1 MGQVQHNQAAN
12 RYEVEVG
19 GKTAVAEYRR
29 AGDVVTFTHT
39 KVPRELEGQSIA
51 SDLIA
56 GALADVRNQGLKIIP
71 ECPYVAGYIERHPD
85 LQDLV
90 MK

>member
-12 RYEVEVG
+12 RYEVEVS
-19 GKTAVAEYRR
+19 GKAAVAEYRR
-29 AGDVVTFTHT
+29 AGNVVTFTHT
-39 KVPRELEGQSIA
+39 KVPRELEGQGIA

-71 ECPYVAGYIERHPD
+71 ECPYVADYIERHPD

>member
-1 MGQVQHNQAAN
+1 MGQVQHNQSAN
-12 RYEVEVG
+12 RYEMGVG
-19 GKTAVAEYRR
+19 GKTMVAEYRR
-29 AGDVVTFTHT
+29 VGDVLTFTHT
-39 KVPRELEGQSIA
+39 KVPREPEGQGIA

>member
-1 MGQVQHNQAAN
+1 M
-12 RYEVEVG
+12 RL
-19 GKTAVAEYRR
+19 
-29 AGDVVTFTHT
+29 AG
-39 KVPRELEGQSIA
+39 RLLELEGQGIA
-51 SDLIA
+51 SGLIA
-56 GALADVRNQGLKIIP
+56 GALVDVRNQGLKIIP

>member
-1 MGQVQHNQAAN
+1 MGQVQHNQSAN
-12 RYEVEVG
+12 RYEMEVG
-19 GKTAVAEYRR
+19 GKPMVAEYRR
-29 AGDVVTFTHT
+29 VGDVLTFTHT
-39 KVPRELEGQSIA
+39 KVPWKPEGQGIA

-56 GALADVRNQGLKIIP
+56 GALADVRSQGLKIIP

>member
-1 MGQVQHNQAAN
+1 MPASPTPGHSGSERARAHQG
-12 RYEVEVG
+12 R
-19 GKTAVAEYRR
+19 KAEYVR

-39 KVPRELEGQSIA
+39 KVPRELEGQGIA

>member
-19 GKTAVAEYRR
+19 GEAAVAEYRR
-29 AGDVVTFTHT
+29 AGDVVTFAHT
-39 KVPRELEGQSIA
+39 KVPRELEGRGIA

-56 GALADVRNQGLKIIP
+56 GALADVRSQGLKIIP
-71 ECPYVAGYIERHPD
+71 ECPLVAGYIERYPD

>member
-1 MGQVQHNQAAN
+1 MGQVQHNQSAN
-12 RYEVEVG
+12 RYKMEVG
-19 GKTAVAEYRR
+19 GKTMVAEYRR
-29 AGDVVTFTHT
+29 VGDVLTFTHT
-39 KVPRELEGQSIA
+39 KVPREPEGQGIA

-56 GALADVRNQGLKIIP
+56 GALADVRSQGLKIIP

>member
-1 MGQVQHNQAAN
+1 
-12 RYEVEVG
+12 VEVG
-19 GKTAVAEYRR
+19 DKAAVAEYRR
-29 AGDVVTFTHT
+29 ADDVVTFTHT
-39 KVPRELEGQSIA
+39 KVPRELEGQGIA

>member
-19 GKTAVAEYRR
+19 GKTAIAEYSR

-39 KVPRELEGQSIA
+39 KVPRELEGQGIA

>member
-12 RYEVEVG
+12 RYKVEVG
-19 GKTAVAEYRR
+19 DKTAVAEYRR
-29 AGDVVTFTHT
+29 AGHVVTFTHT
-39 KVPRELEGQSIA
+39 KVSRELEGQGIA

-71 ECPYVAGYIERHPD
+71 ECQYVASYIERHPD
-85 LQDLV
+85 MQDLV

>member
-1 MGQVQHNQAAN
+1 MGQVQHNQSAN
-12 RYEVEVG
+12 RYEMEVG
-19 GKTAVAEYRR
+19 GKTMVAEYRR
-29 AGDVVTFTHT
+29 VGDVLTFTHT
-39 KVPRELEGQSIA
+39 KVPREPEGQGIA

-56 GALADVRNQGLKIIP
+56 GALADVRSQGLKIIP

>member
-39 KVPRELEGQSIA
+39 KVPRELEGQGIA

>member
-19 GKTAVAEYRR
+19 GKAAVAEYRR

-39 KVPRELEGQSIA
+39 KVPRELEGQGIA

-56 GALADVRNQGLKIIP
+56 GALADVLNQGLKIIP
-71 ECPYVAGYIERHPD
+71 ECPYVAGTIERHPD

>member
-1 MGQVQHNQAAN
+1 MGQVRHNQAAN
-12 RYEVEVG
+12 RYEAEVG
-19 GKTAVAEYRR
+19 GKTAVAEYVR

-39 KVPRELEGQSIA
+39 KVPRELEGQGIA

-71 ECPYVAGYIERHPD
+71 ECPYIAGYIERHPD